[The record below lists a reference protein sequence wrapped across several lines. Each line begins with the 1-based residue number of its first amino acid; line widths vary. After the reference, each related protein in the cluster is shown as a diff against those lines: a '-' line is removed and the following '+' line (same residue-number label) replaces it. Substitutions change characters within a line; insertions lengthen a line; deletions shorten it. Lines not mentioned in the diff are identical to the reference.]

1 MPRSTHRTTPAPWRR
16 RVTRAAGALSALL
29 LVGVGATAPGLA
41 AAATAKPADVASLSF
56 TGHGYG
62 HGRGM
67 GQYGALGYA
76 LMGWSSARI
85 LDHYY
90 GGTTGTGAPAPGS
103 ITVRLTGNDFQDT
116 VVYQP
121 GGLMTTN
128 GVPSNAVRIHRT
140 GAGAFEVSY
149 GSSCTGPFGA
159 PTAVSGTAVAVTPT
173 AYSDTDRTHALQLC
187 TSNGTITY
195 RGNLIAVDT
204 GSTQVTVNQ
213 LGTDDYVR
221 GVVPREAVADWGSPA
236 TGGMAALEAQAVAA
250 RSYALADRRYG
261 YADTCDSTSCQVY
274 GGWATN
280 GTVNENGYT
289 DTAVRT
295 TAGVVRRFTSGA
307 NSGAI
312 ARTEFSS
319 STGGYTAGGTF
330 PAVPD
335 DGDATASNPYHAWH
349 RTVTADTITSALGNG
364 LGAFQSMVINGRNN
378 LPVGDGRIT
387 TVTLTFAGGTRQV
400 SGTSFAYAVGLLDEW
415 FSIDGQNDNGTPDAI
430 QAKYQAL
437 GGAAALG
444 PATST
449 ETAVAGGT
457 QQSFAYAT
465 IFASP
470 ATGAFAVQGLILQKY
485 LALGGPAGVVGFPT
499 TDETGTPDGAGRFN
513 HFTGNGVGASIYWT
527 PGTGAHEIQGDIR
540 SRWAN
545 LGWEAGPLGY
555 PVTDESGTP
564 DGVGRFNH
572 FSQGGSVYWTPS
584 TGAHGV
590 YGAIR
595 AEWAATG
602 WETGPMGYPT
612 TDETGTP
619 DRIGR
624 FNHFT
629 KAGSIYW
636 TPTTG
641 AHVIYGAI
649 RATWAAS
656 GWETGP
662 SGYPISDEY
671 GVPGGRAN
679 DMQHGRLTF
688 SFATRQVTAGP

>member
-1 MPRSTHRTTPAPWRR
+1 
-16 RVTRAAGALSALL
+16 
-29 LVGVGATAPGLA
+29 
-41 AAATAKPADVASLSF
+41 
-56 TGHGYG
+56 
-62 HGRGM
+62 
-67 GQYGALGYA
+67 
-76 LMGWSSARI
+76 
-85 LDHYY
+85 
-90 GGTTGTGAPAPGS
+90 
-103 ITVRLTGNDFQDT
+103 
-116 VVYQP
+116 
-121 GGLMTTN
+121 
-128 GVPSNAVRIHRT
+128 
-140 GAGAFEVSY
+140 
-149 GSSCTGPFGA
+149 
-159 PTAVSGTAVAVTPT
+159 
-173 AYSDTDRTHALQLC
+173 
-187 TSNGTITY
+187 
-195 RGNLIAVDT
+195 
-204 GSTQVTVNQ
+204 
-213 LGTDDYVR
+213 
-221 GVVPREAVADWGSPA
+221 
-236 TGGMAALEAQAVAA
+236 
-250 RSYALADRRYG
+250 
-261 YADTCDSTSCQVY
+261 
-274 GGWATN
+274 
-280 GTVNENGYT
+280 
-289 DTAVRT
+289 
-295 TAGVVRRFTSGA
+295 
-307 NSGAI
+307 
-312 ARTEFSS
+312 
-319 STGGYTAGGTF
+319 
-330 PAVPD
+330 
-335 DGDATASNPYHAWH
+335 
-349 RTVTADTITSALGNG
+349 
-364 LGAFQSMVINGRNN
+364 MVIDGRNN
-378 LPVGDGRIT
+378 LPAGDGRIT

-415 FSIDGQNDNGTPDAI
+415 FSVDGQSDNGTPDAI

-457 QQSFAYAT
+457 QQSFAAAT

-499 TDETGTPDGAGRFN
+499 TDETGTPDGTGRFN

-540 SRWAN
+540 SRWAA

-572 FSQGGSVYWTPS
+572 FSKGASVYWTPS
-584 TGAHGV
+584 TGAHAV

-619 DRIGR
+619 DGVGR

-688 SFATRQVTAGP
+688 SFATGQVTAGP